1 MGIRGAASTQGAQ
14 SRPTAGRFG
23 KGLLAT
29 FDFAGRSLVM
39 AVGHIDPHA
48 TVDTGACS
56 MQHAVHRRRMRA
68 FDACGWA
75 ISSEIKGSLIDWSVP
90 W

>member
-1 MGIRGAASTQGAQ
+1 
-14 SRPTAGRFG
+14 
-23 KGLLAT
+23 
-29 FDFAGRSLVM
+29 
-39 AVGHIDPHA
+39 
-48 TVDTGACS
+48 
-56 MQHAVHRRRMRA
+56 MQHGPAVHRRRMRA